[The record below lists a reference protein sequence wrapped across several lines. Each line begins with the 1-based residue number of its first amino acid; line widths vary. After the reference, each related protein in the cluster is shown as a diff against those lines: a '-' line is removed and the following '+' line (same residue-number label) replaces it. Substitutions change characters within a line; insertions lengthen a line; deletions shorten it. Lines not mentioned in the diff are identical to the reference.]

1 VGLALKLAQREQC
14 LAHGITEMRWTF
26 DPLLWANARFN
37 LVRLGA
43 RVVGFFPHCYG
54 DRRDAFNTG
63 DQTDRVEVSWQL
75 DRPVGGAAVAA
86 TRGDSVIVVPHD
98 YLALRSAD
106 PDRAATLRAS
116 VGAALAELF
125 ARGGAVRGMNDDGYV
140 VEGRA

>member
-14 LAHGITEMRWTF
+14 LTHGITEMRWTF

-63 DQTDRVEVSWQL
+63 DRTDRVEVSWQL

-86 TRGDSVIVVPHD
+86 TPGDSVIVVPHD

-106 PDRAATLRAS
+106 PDGAATLRAS

-125 ARGGAVRGMNDDGYV
+125 ARGGALRGMNDAGYV
-140 VEGRA
+140 VTGRA